1 MLSGRSLS
9 RKRRKISMDHS
20 ARFDAAIARFD
31 EANARDPQGEALL
44 YAQRM
49 TDCLNRFAP
58 NASQPLRLAARSQH
72 ICRWEIPR
80 TSFPAGR
87 IGYLQWRKRL
97 YEFHAQKAGQILRDV
112 GYDDATI
119 ARVRSLLRKE
129 NLKGDPEMQTLEDV
143 ICLVFLEH
151 YFSEF
156 AAKHDEAQVINIL
169 RRTWK
174 KVSPRGRAA
183 AMQLNLPAKDR
194 ALIEKA
200 LTQPP
205 AERISGETEES

>member
-1 MLSGRSLS
+1 MQSPEQ
-9 RKRRKISMDHS
+9 
-20 ARFDAAIARFD
+20 RFSKAIERFD
-31 EANARDPQGEALL
+31 EANAHDPQGGALL

-49 TDCLNRFAP
+49 TDWLNRFAP
-58 NASQPLRLAARSQH
+58 DATEPLRLAARSQH

-80 TSFPAGR
+80 TGFPSGR

-97 YEFHAQKAGQILRDV
+97 YEFHAQKAGDILREV
-112 GYDDATI
+112 GYDNATI
-119 ARVRSLLRKE
+119 ARVQSLLRKE

-156 AAKHDEAQVINIL
+156 SAKHDEAQIINIL

-174 KVSPRGRAA
+174 KMSPRGREA
-183 AMQLNLPAKDR
+183 AMGLNLSARDR
-194 ALIEKA
+194 GLIEKA
-200 LTQPP
+200 LIQPQRD
-205 AERISGETEES
+205 ESSGETEES